1 MVLQLMGA
9 LIIVAAVALDWALT
23 FLVWQGFQRIA
34 TPTLSPRVSDVMP
47 WALVQVFILVG
58 LLVTGALGETN
69 NGAILLTGIPIA
81 VLAAFFAVPVA
92 LFKARGARKVEWRI
106 CLDHTYATAAVW
118 AVALAIGLFV

>member
-1 MVLQLMGA
+1 MGA
-9 LIIVAAVALDWALT
+9 LIIVGAVALDWALA
-23 FLVWQGFQRIA
+23 FLLWRAVKRVA
-34 TPTLSPRVSDVMP
+34 APAVSPRVSDVMP
-47 WALVQVFILVG
+47 WVLVQAFVLVG

-81 VLAAFFAVPVA
+81 VLAAFLAVPVA
-92 LFKARGARKVEWRI
+92 LFKARGARKVDWRI